1 MGRVTNQQTSGPSGL
16 QNLLGLAAVGGG
28 LYKNL
33 GGSQGIGN
41 LWDSASNWLSGGG

>member
-1 MGRVTNQQTSGPSGL
+1 L

-33 GGSQGIGN
+33 GGSTGVSN
-41 LWDSASNWLSGGG
+41 LWNGASNWLSGTSDPQQLGLDYSFVG